1 MHRQSK
7 PRQKSTDE
15 HCAACQKGQTYW
27 PCDVDGLCYC
37 WDTSSPKIPPAP
49 STKLPFNTNTDP
61 CDDILT
67 LEVFEALAPEAQHPY
82 SYRGFCQA
90 VRDYNANHPS
100 EGIFIMGTEVQ
111 QRHELAAFLGNV
123 LHESD
128 ELKAGREYLMC
139 ADQKFVGGEMY
150 CKPCDMSGFDWET
163 FTCTGESL
171 ASEGRAFNGY
181 CQSNLLPPDGCECDD
196 VYEASVALTGHSQTF
211 CQRPDWVATKEEYA
225 WGAGLFYWM
234 ENVKN
239 DKTCHQ
245 ATLDIING
253 GLECPSD
260 DHGWHGKAVQLRL
273 NRYCRAATALGLDTL
288 LSLDGCMDMD
298 KKFVQC
304 LKEGN
309 CDACKYDSDVE
320 EGGATGNGPPT
331 KKPTKKNNTKR
342 PTKRPTLQPVT
353 PPPTIEPTNLISGPC
368 TGEPCPVPPGIE
380 EEFCR
385 SATGICGTGPPYCNA
400 RSTWTS
406 FCFDCDSDSPFGCPT
421 FGCNDCSGETQQCVG
436 NKNGI
441 NPIRDGECE
450 PCGQGKRS
458 IHVMWRGVK
467 DAGVGTQ
474 DSRGGLEVVEIS
486 NQSSSV
492 GEGVCGELIDK
503 ALFRLLAPNA
513 QHPFTYEGFCS
524 AIDHY
529 NSRHA
534 EKVFRMG
541 TRQQRIGEIT
551 AFLGMASHD
560 TDGFIAA
567 REYLACGDNV
577 VVDGELY
584 CVPCTKRSKLHGIL
598 PTVHDST
605 EGCTCEYVKEV
616 EASGQLEGHMKAN
629 DIFFGRGSIQISNN
643 FNYIRASATMTG
655 SKDTF
660 CEEPELLSTVET
672 FGSALNI
679 INGSSECPV
688 KEDEEW
694 HSKAVRG
701 RLDTTVMWLKLWE
714 QLICSVLMSHS
725 NAPPTDS
732 TGAPPKVATNP
743 PSSRPNTPPPSTS
756 VPKTSPPSSPRTNLP
771 TKKTSPDELGSMT
784 NWAMTSLEYPPT
796 KAPSFKPI
804 PSTAPKPAAL
814 ITAPKPTTQKDP
826 VIESENNAEIKPTE
840 IVPQQ
845 NDEQVVL
852 ASSMTK
858 VDDKTFIFKPLDDT
872 TYLELILTPTTGRN
886 RIFYVQPTLNGWT
899 ENTVTY
905 NSAPA
910 ASGTLFASAVD
921 RTDSMHFELDVAKAV
936 GNNVVS
942 FRVIGTNKMGSEFGS
957 KESSNRLNVPE
968 LVVTIVAE
976 KTSSRP
982 INNSDSSKENPY
994 DLSQLYQGKPSVV
1007 QISGGKPGN
1016 SSPGRISGH
1025 VWLDKNSDGVK
1036 EADEPGLRGILVDLY
1051 SCDDRWVEGIRTSSG
1066 GDYIFDDL
1074 PEGKYYAVATAG
1086 ADYGFTPKNVGPDDS
1101 KDSDVDATTGRSD
1114 CIDLSSPLQLSVSV
1128 DVGMVMSELNSAYTN
1143 SDIVEADDETESE
1156 NYNCRGKPCTEGA
1169 GYCRSEHNYC
1179 GVGDTYCNEKSQWT
1193 SECPSAAPTSKPT
1206 VTPTTGQP
1214 SFAHDEDI
1222 NCSGEPCTEGDG
1234 TWCRSEIGFCG
1245 SGKFYCNTDSI
1256 WLPKCGG
1263 TISTGNTQTLAEVLD
1278 SFNAMAENATIKP
1291 TKAPTEMT
1299 EFSTFAL
1306 PTLSHVSNPKQV
1318 DTTML
1323 GNMYGIETVHYDFQS
1338 DSPKSESQN
1347 VFVLND
1353 NKGGIQSNQ
1362 DEAWYARFVDE
1373 ARRNSGTE
1381 ETEPKRNGKE
1391 SDAHGAEVFEAPSTM
1406 TFISNEPVAS
1416 DEDESG
1422 GNEPENLAT
1431 AALKNQEE
1439 SFPQVLHDMLATPE
1453 CQSIIHWLP
1462 DGLSF
1467 IIADKERF
1475 SSEILPKY
1483 FRGALLN
1490 SVIRKLNRWGFR
1502 RVKSRRKGEESSF
1515 AHSNFVRDKPWLCLR
1530 MKCKSKPTYHK
1541 VKVSSTSSKKKSKN
1555 KNKTKQSTSEVSNRN
1570 ILANDAL
1577 PAGIMSRTF
1586 VPTST
1591 YSRVTTAAEHEPLP
1605 LPNHE
1610 HALLT
1615 VTAPAAAAG
1624 SLSAAVA
1631 STIQEMQYLASIPL
1645 YQQQRIF
1652 QERQILIAQMRQRHQ
1667 VQMEAIVSS
1676 RNGSVQNAMMAQY
1689 ARDMLNSRNIYYR
1702 G

>member
-1 MHRQSK
+1 MMITWRRHHRLLLSSLLLIEILFTTTAAVVANRQLQQQQQAEWSE
-7 PRQKSTDE
+7 PTYACSPSNCSPSTNQCIANPNHGQKSTDE

-100 EGIFIMGTEVQ
+100 EGIFIMGTELQ

-196 VYEASVALTGHSQTF
+196 VYEVSSDGEMAGYVKANAVYFGRGAIQLSWNYNYIKASVALTGHSQTF

-245 ATLDIING
+245 AVLMHNEFGQTLDIING

-309 CDACKYDSDVE
+309 CDACKVWEDKISLPDISTILTVE

-385 SATGICGTGPPYCNA
+385 SANGICGTGPPYCNA

-450 PCGQGKRS
+450 PCGQGQTVYPCDVEGSKGCWCWDTRLPRVEPAPPS
-458 IHVMWRGVK
+458 
-467 DAGVGTQ
+467 
-474 DSRGGLEVVEIS
+474 GLEVVEIS

-492 GEGVCGELIDK
+492 GEGVCGELVDK

-541 TRQQRIGEIT
+541 TRQQRIGELT
-551 AFLGMASHD
+551 AFLGMASHE
-560 TDGFIAA
+560 TDGFIAP

-584 CVPCTKRSKLHGIL
+584 CVPCTSEDYNFDTHTCGISML
-598 PTVHDST
+598 ENDQSYMEFCQPYTT
-605 EGCTCEYVKEV
+605 PPKGCTCEYVKEV

-672 FGSALNI
+672 YSWGVGIFIWVELMKEEGKTSHTHALNGSIGSALNI

-694 HSKAVRG
+694 HSNAVRG
-701 RLDTTVMWLKLWE
+701 RLEHYCNVAQVMGAINLLSFDGCDGLEAVFRQCLTDGSCPNCKYFDPRV
-714 QLICSVLMSHS
+714 IRT
-725 NAPPTDS
+725 APPTDS
-732 TGAPPKVATNP
+732 TGAPPKVASYP

-756 VPKTSPPSSPRTNLP
+756 VPKTLPPSSPRTNLP
-771 TKKTSPDELGSMT
+771 TKSSAPRTKRPTRKPIEPLSIPMQHPTRSPEETSPEELGSMT

-872 TYLELILTPTTGRN
+872 TISRANPDTNYGSEPSIFVNMIDGDVALIRFDLSDLGDAEIEKAVLRLAILDEN
-886 RIFYVQPTLNGWT
+886 ALNAGIFYVQPTMDGWT

-921 RTDSMHFELDVAKAV
+921 RTDSTHFELDVAKAV
-936 GNNVVS
+936 GNHVVS

-957 KESSNRLNVPE
+957 KESSNRSNVPE
-968 LVVTIVAE
+968 LVVTIVSE
-976 KTSSRP
+976 QTSSRP
-982 INNSDSSKENPY
+982 INTSDASKENPY

-1016 SSPGRISGH
+1016 SSPGKISGH

-1036 EADEPGLRGILVDLY
+1036 EADEPGLRGVLVDLY

-1128 DVGMVMSELNSAYTN
+1128 DVGMVMSKLNSAYTN

-1263 TISTGNTQTLAEVLD
+1263 TGNTQTLAEVLD

-1373 ARRNSGTE
+1373 SRRNSGTKSF
-1381 ETEPKRNGKE
+1381 KRG
-1391 SDAHGAEVFEAPSTM
+1391 H
-1406 TFISNEPVAS
+1406 
-1416 DEDESG
+1416 
-1422 GNEPENLAT
+1422 
-1431 AALKNQEE
+1431 
-1439 SFPQVLHDMLATPE
+1439 
-1453 CQSIIHWLP
+1453 
-1462 DGLSF
+1462 
-1467 IIADKERF
+1467 
-1475 SSEILPKY
+1475 
-1483 FRGALLN
+1483 
-1490 SVIRKLNRWGFR
+1490 
-1502 RVKSRRKGEESSF
+1502 
-1515 AHSNFVRDKPWLCLR
+1515 LCLLF
-1530 MKCKSKPTYHK
+1530 H
-1541 VKVSSTSSKKKSKN
+1541 SS
-1555 KNKTKQSTSEVSNRN
+1555 VL
-1570 ILANDAL
+1570 LA
-1577 PAGIMSRTF
+1577 
-1586 VPTST
+1586 
-1591 YSRVTTAAEHEPLP
+1591 
-1605 LPNHE
+1605 
-1610 HALLT
+1610 
-1615 VTAPAAAAG
+1615 
-1624 SLSAAVA
+1624 
-1631 STIQEMQYLASIPL
+1631 
-1645 YQQQRIF
+1645 
-1652 QERQILIAQMRQRHQ
+1652 LI
-1667 VQMEAIVSS
+1667 
-1676 RNGSVQNAMMAQY
+1676 
-1689 ARDMLNSRNIYYR
+1689 
-1702 G
+1702 